1 MNRSYMHICTVLSP
15 GQVSV
20 LLYPL
25 ALLKKWITKLLAFRG
40 TNPIASCMVDVSVQ
54 ALGERCFPKAPNL
67 AYQLACTWACK
78 DARASA
84 ISDNVPYT
92 CKPFISRDTVFSYW
106 LIRSD
111 KLHPRSIIN

>member
-1 MNRSYMHICTVLSP
+1 MLSP

-40 TNPIASCMVDVSVQ
+40 TSPIASCVVDVSVQ

-78 DARASA
+78 DALYL
-84 ISDNVPYT
+84 ISLVPR
-92 CKPFISRDTVFSYW
+92 PSPAPVFDRLQYAKTEPEG
-106 LIRSD
+106 LVN
-111 KLHPRSIIN
+111 LTT

>member
-40 TNPIASCMVDVSVQ
+40 TSPIASCVVDVSVQ

-78 DARASA
+78 DAL
-84 ISDNVPYT
+84 Y
-92 CKPFISRDTVFSYW
+92 
-106 LIRSD
+106 LITFRTHERR
-111 KLHPRSIIN
+111 LYHVIRCFPIG